1 MAPKRRTAALVIST
15 FVEPQGNPPWYS
27 RIAFYEDAFAPAV
40 QTPAQTSV
48 DGVCE
53 VVRRWLES
61 VIGDSDSDEMPI
73 NGFAARDSEGR

>member
-15 FVEPQGNPPWYS
+15 FVEPEGNPPWYA

-40 QTPAQTSV
+40 QTPPQTTI
-48 DGVCE
+48 DGVTN

-61 VIGDSDSDEMPI
+61 VTADDSDSGDTRI
-73 NGFAARDSEGR
+73 TAS